1 MAKKQQRLKNKLSL
15 GYSLARSAHFTAQ
28 QFTLPLLEAL
38 VTRSMQG
45 RPALELKNIK
55 KSYTELYNLLKKDT
69 DNIDKGLYP
78 LEVLYP
84 ESFAKH
90 ALRFPQIVA
99 DGVHISRRRRGRE
112 SKEFNQEAR
121 EYLADLPEYYQRNF
135 HYQSGGYLTEKS
147 AELYEHQVEILF
159 AGAADAMRRLI
170 IPLAKDVFLNEG
182 EGLRFLEVAA
192 GTGRLTRFMK
202 LAFPKAQITVLDLSE
217 PYLKQARKSLA
228 QFRGL
233 DFVQGAAE
241 ELPFKDNHF
250 DFVYSCF
257 LFHELPAD
265 VRDGAVLEGLRVLK
279 PGGFYG
285 FVDSLQKGETEDL
298 NWALEQFPKD
308 FHEPFYKNYLLH
320 PMEDLLRDC
329 GFSDLRKDTG
339 FFSKAVLA
347 QKPFSA

>member
-1 MAKKQQRLKNKLSL
+1 MAKKQQQLKNKLSL

-38 VTRSMQG
+38 VTRSMKD
-45 RPALELKNIK
+45 RPSLELKNIK
-55 KSYTELYNLLKKDT
+55 KSYKELYNLLKKDT

-78 LEVLYP
+78 IEVLYP
-84 ESFAKH
+84 ESLAKH
-90 ALRFPQIVA
+90 ALRYPKILV
-99 DGVHISRRRRGRE
+99 DGLHISRRRQGHE

-121 EYLADLPEYYQRNF
+121 EYLADLPEYYRRNF

-170 IPLAKDVFLNEG
+170 IPLAKDVFLNDG
-182 EGLRFLEVAA
+182 EGLRFLEVGA

-202 LAFPKAQITVLDLSE
+202 LAFPKAHITVLDLSE
-217 PYLKQARKSLA
+217 PYLKQARKNLVN
-228 QFRGL
+228 FRGL

-241 ELPFKDNHF
+241 ELPFKEGHF

-265 VRDGAVLEGLRVLK
+265 VRDAAVLEGMRVLK

-285 FVDSLQKGETEDL
+285 LVDSLQKDESEDL

-308 FHEPFYKNYLLH
+308 FHEPFYKNYSLH
-320 PMEDLLRDC
+320 PVEDLLKDC
-329 GFSDLRKDTG
+329 GFLDLRKDTG

>member
-1 MAKKQQRLKNKLSL
+1 MQRKHLKNKLKL

-38 VTRSMQG
+38 VTRSMKD
-45 RPALELKNIK
+45 RPSLELKNIK
-55 KSYTELYNLLKKDT
+55 KSYKELYNLLKKDT

-78 LEVLYP
+78 IEVLYP
-84 ESFAKH
+84 ENFAKH
-90 ALRFPQIVA
+90 ALRYPKILV
-99 DGVHISRRRRGRE
+99 DGLHISRRRHE
-112 SKEFNQEAR
+112 HDAKEFNQEAR

-182 EGLRFLEVAA
+182 EGLRFLEVGA

-202 LAFPKAQITVLDLSE
+202 LAFPKAHITVLDLSE
-217 PYLKQARKSLA
+217 PYLKQARKNLIN
-228 QFRGL
+228 FRGM

-241 ELPFKDNHF
+241 ELPFKDAHF

-257 LFHELPAD
+257 LFHELPQE
-265 VRDGAVLEGLRVLK
+265 VREAAVLEGLRVLK
-279 PGGFYG
+279 TGGFYG
-285 FVDSLQKGETEDL
+285 LVDSVQKGETEGLD
-298 NWALEQFPKD
+298 WALEQFPRD
-308 FHEPFYKNYLLH
+308 FHEPFYKNYSQN
-320 PMEDLLRDC
+320 PVEDLLKAV

>member
-1 MAKKQQRLKNKLSL
+1 MARKQLKSKLRL
-15 GYSLARSAHFTAQ
+15 GYSLARSVHFTAQ
-28 QFTLPLLEAL
+28 QFTLPLLERL
-38 VTRSMQG
+38 VGQSVKD
-45 RPALELKNIK
+45 RPSVEIKNIK
-55 KSYTELYNLLKKDT
+55 KSYTELYKLLKKDS

-84 ESFAKH
+84 ENLAKH
-90 ALRFPQIVA
+90 ALRYPKILV
-99 DGVHISRRRRGRE
+99 DGFHISRRRHERDA
-112 SKEFNQEAR
+112 KEFNQEAR

-182 EGLRFLEVAA
+182 AGLRFLEVGA

-202 LAFPKAQITVLDLSE
+202 LAFPKAHITVLDLSE
-217 PYLKQARKSLA
+217 PYLKQARKNLVN
-228 QFRGL
+228 FRGL

-241 ELPFKDNHF
+241 ELPFKEGHF

-257 LFHELPAD
+257 LFHELPAE
-265 VRDGAVLEGLRVLK
+265 VRDAAVLEGMRVLK
-279 PGGFYG
+279 PGGYYG
-285 FVDSLQKGETEDL
+285 LVDSVQKDEAKDL

-308 FHEPFYKNYLLH
+308 FHEPFYKNYSLH
-320 PMEDLLRDC
+320 PIENLLKDV
-329 GFSDLRKDTG
+329 GFLDLRKDTG

-347 QKPFSA
+347 QKPSIRS